1 MSNRTLNL
9 TDDLVDYVR
18 RYGVREHPALA
29 RLRDDT
35 SSMPM
40 AQMQIASEQGAF
52 MALLVRLIGARR
64 ILEIGTFTGYSST
77 AMALALPPDGRIVCL
92 DVSEEWTSRAQEAW
106 ADAGVADRAELRI
119 GPAAESLETLDDDS
133 FDLAF
138 IDADKTGYDTYYEG
152 CLRVV
157 RPGGLILIDNV
168 LQGGRVVDPSAD
180 DENVQAIRA
189 LNEKIASDER
199 VDMTLLPVA
208 DGSDDGAHPLV
219 PDVARIAT
227 GRGSPRLPSSHPALP
242 ADPPSGVTA
251 ISRSCGRPRR
261 SASSATRSRSWPCP
275 WSRSSPSARRRSRSA
290 SWARSSSCRSSCSPS
305 RPASG
310 WIGCGAGRSSSAP
323 TSDAPSC

>member
-52 MALLVRLIGARR
+52 MALLVRLVGARR

-119 GPAAESLETLDDDS
+119 GPAAESLETLGDDS

-138 IDADKTGYDTYYEG
+138 IDADKSGYDTYYEG

-208 DGSDDGAHPLV
+208 DGLTM
-219 PDVARIAT
+219 ARI
-227 GRGSPRLPSSHPALP
+227 R
-242 ADPPSGVTA
+242 
-251 ISRSCGRPRR
+251 
-261 SASSATRSRSWPCP
+261 
-275 WSRSSPSARRRSRSA
+275 
-290 SWARSSSCRSSCSPS
+290 
-305 RPASG
+305 
-310 WIGCGAGRSSSAP
+310 
-323 TSDAPSC
+323 